1 MPSVPAPDVVPP
13 AYYTRPEYF
22 ATDGPLVAEL
32 CELAGFAPD
41 PEQRMLLDDIFAVD
55 ENGLSASFSIGVVA
69 PRQNL
74 KTGLFKQAALG
85 WLFVTGQ
92 RLCTWSAHLF
102 PTTQE
107 AFRDMEELCAAH
119 PDLARKVKRVSRGN
133 GEEAIELHS
142 GARLLFK
149 ARSKGGGRGLTGDKV
164 ILDEWLF
171 GQAAHQGALLPT
183 LSARPDPQVMY
194 GSSAGLATSAPLHDL
209 RKRGI
214 AGEPRLTYA
223 EWGDIEP
230 PSCELDECDHHH
242 SRPGC
247 SLDDPERVARANP
260 QRGKRIGLAYL
271 ESERRDLPAEEFAR
285 ERLGWWDEPAQ
296 DVDAIDRDIWAALA
310 APDAAPTG
318 TLRIAIDA
326 APRLTSASIVVVGG
340 GVAELLDRRPGTGW
354 LPARLAAVLE
364 RNPDIDPRIGYDP
377 SGPVAALVPDLEQA
391 GLELAPVEGR
401 DSIRATGALL
411 RGIDDGLF
419 RHRGEPEFDAAVI
432 GARLREVG
440 DGQKWSRKDSTVDIT
455 PLVALTIALWMSGM
469 VEPEPEPI
477 FAY

>member
-1 MPSVPAPDVVPP
+1 VLAPELVAPAH
-13 AYYTRPEYF
+13 YTRPEYF

-32 CELAGFAPD
+32 CELVGFAPD

-55 ENGLSASFSIGVVA
+55 EQGLSASFSIGVVA

-85 WLFVTGQ
+85 WLFVTEQ

-102 PTTQE
+102 STTQE
-107 AFRDMEELCAAH
+107 AFRDMDELCAAH
-119 PDLARKVKRVSRGN
+119 PDVSRKVKRVSRGN

-171 GQAAHQGALLPT
+171 GQAAHLGALLPT
-183 LSARPDPQVMY
+183 LSARPDPQVIY
-194 GSSAGLATSAPLHDL
+194 GSSAGLSTSAPLHDL

-230 PSCELDECDHHH
+230 PSCELDECDHHW

-247 SLDDPERVARANP
+247 CLDDPERIARANP

-271 ESERRDLPAEEFAR
+271 ESERRDLPPEEYAR
-285 ERLGWWDEPAQ
+285 ERAGWWDEPAE
-296 DVDAIDRDIWAALA
+296 DVDAIEIEAWRALA
-310 APDAAPTG
+310 NQDAAPSG
-318 TLRIAIDA
+318 RLRLTVDA
-326 APRLTSASIVVVGG
+326 APRLTSASVTVFGG
-340 GVAELLDRRPGTGW
+340 GVLELLERKRGTGW
-354 LPARLAAVLE
+354 LVDYVKGVLE
-364 RNPDIDPRIGYDP
+364 RNPDIDPRVGYDP
-377 SGPVAALVPDLEQA
+377 NGPIGALTQEFENAGIELE
-391 GLELAPVEGR
+391 PVDGK
-401 DSIRATGALL
+401 DAVRATGAFI
-411 RGIDDGLF
+411 RAVTEASF
-419 RHRGEPEFDAAVI
+419 ATRGELEFEAAVA

-440 DGQKWSRKDSTVDIT
+440 DGHKWSRKDSTVDIT
-455 PLVALTIALWMSGM
+455 PLVAGTYAVWLAGALGDPDYDLMDSFG
-469 VEPEPEPI
+469 
-477 FAY
+477 